1 MSEEKRKTALMLR
14 AGGLGDCVILTVIAR
29 ELNKR
34 GYDVDYFVGSPT
46 GKVHLLLEKLP
57 FLRSVK
63 PIARLNGIDCIEDE
77 DENGVAVD
85 IMKKD
90 YDEVFDFK
98 FSVEDNRAGLNSKE
112 GWRSSINSNYT
123 NWIDLSLAW
132 ANIDPTFVEDK
143 CPVVELPD
151 KKYSEWA
158 QAAIGERGKRPH
170 KVVGI
175 QLQASS
181 LTRTWYKAGELPEVL
196 HQKYPDDIVLI
207 FADNAW
213 FALTSYGKE
222 KIEFPAEYDPL
233 CCSTALIKEMDVF
246 ISADSGTSHIA
257 EAVGTHTIGIYT
269 TVPSW
274 TRVRDY
280 KHAHPIDALV
290 LCHPCFVL
298 DVFCPLERKRAAEQ
312 LNERQQDIINGGDSG
327 ANVFDFAKK
336 YNTVPKAIIE
346 EYNALKKQTEAMSAA
361 EPACVK
367 SITTELIL
375 AKLGEIYGL

>member
-123 NWIDLSLAW
+123 NWIDL
-132 ANIDPTFVEDK
+132 
-143 CPVVELPD
+143 
-151 KKYSEWA
+151 
-158 QAAIGERGKRPH
+158 
-170 KVVGI
+170 
-175 QLQASS
+175 
-181 LTRTWYKAGELPEVL
+181 
-196 HQKYPDDIVLI
+196 
-207 FADNAW
+207 
-213 FALTSYGKE
+213 
-222 KIEFPAEYDPL
+222 
-233 CCSTALIKEMDVF
+233 
-246 ISADSGTSHIA
+246 
-257 EAVGTHTIGIYT
+257 
-269 TVPSW
+269 
-274 TRVRDY
+274 
-280 KHAHPIDALV
+280 
-290 LCHPCFVL
+290 
-298 DVFCPLERKRAAEQ
+298 
-312 LNERQQDIINGGDSG
+312 
-327 ANVFDFAKK
+327 
-336 YNTVPKAIIE
+336 
-346 EYNALKKQTEAMSAA
+346 
-361 EPACVK
+361 
-367 SITTELIL
+367 
-375 AKLGEIYGL
+375 